1 MSEQNT
7 IYNASVYTTN
17 NTKFANLL
25 CVPVEQYLNVDK
37 VVLPIKDYKR
47 ENVVQ
52 CLEFICENFANL
64 VKLKFV
70 IVREKN
76 VDSICSKSFF
86 KSFFKFFD
94 DVITNKIALLQKIL
108 FIRVCFRSK
117 YVAERYFYGQS
128 SRSALNSKKNL
139 TYSYMNNMI
148 IFNSDDDLVIP
159 ANITKLNIVKGE
171 KNLQKILN
179 NFQLGLTDLTIAID
193 KNQMNLVNS
202 LNLPSTI
209 TKINLFVFI
218 SEHKNMQID
227 KQAYTDYVEE
237 CIKIKNE
244 IEKMIKIP
252 HNCELN
258 IMFETVLDI
267 EYTSES
273 DDTDYNDFNDFND
286 DKVKL

>member
-7 IYNASVYTTN
+7 IYNASVYTTS

-37 VVLPIKDYKR
+37 VVLPIKDDKR
-47 ENVVQ
+47 DNIVE
-52 CLEFICENFANL
+52 CLEFICKNFANL
-64 VKLKFV
+64 KKLKLV
-70 IVREKN
+70 ILQEKIYAN
-76 VDSICSKSFF
+76 IWF
-86 KSFFKFFD
+86 KSFD
-94 DVITNKIALLQKIL
+94 NIITNKIALLQKLL
-108 FIRVCFRSK
+108 FIRVCFANKRI
-117 YVAERYFYGQS
+117 AGQYFYGQS
-128 SRSALNSKKNL
+128 SGEAFYGKNNL
-139 TYSYMNNMI
+139 TYSYMNDMI

-179 NFQLGLTDLTIAID
+179 NFQLGLDLTDLTIAID

-209 TKINLFVFI
+209 TKINLFVCI

-227 KQAYTDYVEE
+227 KQAYSEYVEE
-237 CIKIKNE
+237 CINIKNE

-258 IMFETVLDI
+258 IMIETVSNI

-273 DDTDYNDFNDFND
+273 DDTDYNDFNN
-286 DKVKL
+286 KQNKL